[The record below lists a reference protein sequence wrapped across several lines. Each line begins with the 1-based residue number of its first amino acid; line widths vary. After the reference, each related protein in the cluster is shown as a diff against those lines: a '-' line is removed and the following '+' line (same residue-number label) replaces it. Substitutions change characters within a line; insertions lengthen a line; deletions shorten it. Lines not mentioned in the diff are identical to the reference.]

1 MRVEGNVLLWRD
13 GPHTMRLETSL
24 PMTEVLRIAASAGTL

>member
-13 GPHTMRLETSL
+13 GPYTMRLETSL
-24 PMTEVLRIAASAGTL
+24 PKTDAIRIAASAGTP